1 MHTNMKKNENYV
13 LLLLLLLL
21 LTAIGLTPGDSGYFT
36 CTQIEKNE
44 KLCIII
50 IIIIIVIIIII
61 IINCNWVDTR
71 WQWLFYMHTNMK
83 KMRNNFIIIIII
95 IIIGTVSRELFK
107 GNRIPFILL
116 TNY

>member
-1 MHTNMKKNENYV
+1 MKKNENYV